1 MLLLQPAESKY
12 PMADGYMRM
21 FRIYFFPL
29 ILFIILA
36 SSRNLFGI
44 TADELALQVEKKYR
58 LLSDLSMNFTKVTS
72 SEIFET
78 PSKVQGKMI
87 LKNPDKFKIETKEET
102 ITCDGKFIWT
112 YTVGNQ
118 QVVKNL
124 VDRSEDLF
132 KPNQVLSDFRS
143 DYTPSLVGEEKVN
156 ETKCFKLLL
165 TSKKEDVFIK
175 KMTVWVDQ
183 QNLLARRLEYRD
195 SQDNDIIMDFRNI
208 KTNRKIK
215 DSEFVFQTPPGVEE
229 LDLSK

>member
-1 MLLLQPAESKY
+1 
-12 PMADGYMRM
+12 MRM

-29 ILFIILA
+29 LLFIILT

-58 LLSDLSMNFTKVTS
+58 LLSDLSMDFTKVTR

-78 PSKVQGKMI
+78 PSQVQGKMI

-102 ITCDGKFIWT
+102 ITCDGKSVWT
-112 YTVGNQ
+112 YTVENQ

-124 VDRSEDLF
+124 VDKSESLF
-132 KPNQVLSDFRS
+132 KPNQYLSNFRS
-143 DYTPSLVGEEKVN
+143 DYTPSLEGEEKVY
-156 ETKCFKLLL
+156 ETECFKLLL
-165 TSKKEDVFIK
+165 SSKKEDAFIK
-175 KMTVWVDQ
+175 KMMVWVDQ

-195 SQDNDIIMDFRNI
+195 SQDNDIIMDFQHI

-215 DSEFVFQTPPGVEE
+215 DSEFIFQTPPGVEE
-229 LDLSK
+229 LDLSN